1 MEYGLTTNTK
11 PEIAEYKLVV
21 RLFGGDLIRREW
33 LKNGRFYNERYYRNI
48 ISKLDL

>member
-1 MEYGLTTNTK
+1 MMKKK

-33 LKNGRFYNERYYRNI
+33 LKNGRIYNERYYRNI